1 MDVLMGSNGP
11 RVVMT
16 KIYLFA
22 LFFVLTA
29 QPAGAAERAAAKLT
43 NAAGNT
49 VGMAFFEQT
58 PVGVVISLEVGGL
71 PPGWHAVHLHGVGA
85 CRPDFLASKGH
96 INPANVSHGIKTPQ
110 GPDNGDLPNIFVG
123 RNGRTVVEM
132 FTSWVS
138 VRSGQV
144 PLLDNDGSALVIHAN
159 GDDHASQPIGGAG
172 GRIACGVVTPH

>member
-1 MDVLMGSNGP
+1 MDALMGSNGP
-11 RVVMT
+11 GVVMN

-29 QPAGAAERAAAKLT
+29 HPVGAAERAAAKLT
-43 NAAGNT
+43 NAAGNI
-49 VGMAFFEQT
+49 VGTDFFEQT
-58 PVGVVISLEVGGL
+58 PVGVAILLEVGGL

-96 INPANVSHGIKTPQ
+96 INPANVSHGIKNPQ

-123 RNGRTVVEM
+123 RNGRAVVEM
-132 FTSWVS
+132 FTTWVS

-144 PLLDNDGSALVIHAN
+144 PLLDNDGSALITCLS
-159 GDDHASQPIGGAG
+159 G
-172 GRIACGVVTPH
+172 